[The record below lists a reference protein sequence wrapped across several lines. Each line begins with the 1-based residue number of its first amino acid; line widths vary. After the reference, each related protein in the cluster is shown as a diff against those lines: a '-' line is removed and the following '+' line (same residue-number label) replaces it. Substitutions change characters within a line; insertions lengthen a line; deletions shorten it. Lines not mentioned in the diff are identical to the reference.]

1 VSSRRTDLAVPPP
14 LTDEDRAYLATYNPR
29 KYSPVAV
36 TVDIVVLTIDRGE
49 LSVLLVRRGVPPYR
63 GLWALPGGFVRE
75 NEDLGAA
82 AERELREETGV
93 GLTEAPPAE
102 PGGDRNEPGSRLT
115 GAYLEQLRAYGAPGR
130 DPRMRTISVAYLAL
144 VPEVGRVRGGDDA
157 ADAWLW
163 PVADIEQGRPRLAFD
178 HALIVRDAVE
188 RARSKLEYTSVAT
201 SLLREPFTIGD
212 LRRVYEAVWGVR
224 LHPANFRRKVLATP
238 GFVVPTGER
247 VSTGR
252 GWTELYRRGTT
263 TLLHPALLRRSYL
276 ATGDG
281 GSDQGAAGDGRSQLG
296 TEDGGEPD
304 TL

>member
-1 VSSRRTDLAVPPP
+1 MSESQADLAVPPP
-14 LTDEDRAYLATYNPR
+14 LTDEDRAYLATYDPR
-29 KYSPVAV
+29 KYAPVAV
-36 TVDIVVLTIDRGE
+36 TVDIVILTIDRGE

-63 GLWALPGGFVRE
+63 GLWALPGGSVRE

-93 GLTEAPPAE
+93 GLTEAPANGSEAE
-102 PGGDRNEPGSRLT
+102 PGARLA
-115 GAYLEQLRAYGAPGR
+115 GVYLEQLRTYGAPGR

-144 VPEVGRVRGGDDA
+144 VADVGHVRGGDDA

-163 PVADIEQGRPRLAFD
+163 PVAGIEQGRPRLAFD
-178 HALIVRDAVE
+178 HARIVRDAVE

-201 SLLREPFTIGD
+201 SLLAEPFTIGD

-263 TLLHPALLRRSYL
+263 TTLHPALLRP
-276 ATGDG
+276 
-281 GSDQGAAGDGRSQLG
+281 SQLS
-296 TEDGGEPD
+296 TEDGDAPD